1 MVLRIII
8 QIYTLTTEQTNII
21 STFFHIKVVYF
32 ICSSRC
38 AAILIPFEFIIKFL
52 IATIILPKS
61 LFFTTWKCW
70 YHVRVYIFSMH
81 NWYSSS
87 NALKWN
93 YCPLLVTLL
102 VTMEKR
108 QNELWHCYWKPVV
121 MVFDK
126 PKLD

>member
-61 LFFTTWKCW
+61 LFFYNIKNVDIMLWFTYFPCIIDI
-70 YHVRVYIFSMH
+70 HLVM
-81 NWYSSS
+81 
-87 NALKWN
+87 
-93 YCPLLVTLL
+93 LLSEITVLFWSFFWSPWRRDRMNSGIVTESLS
-102 VTMEKR
+102 
-108 QNELWHCYWKPVV
+108 
-121 MVFDK
+121 
-126 PKLD
+126 